1 MNERAKMLGLTLR
14 RMAFGLIVAAAF
26 SGVAGAQEIVD
37 RTVAVVNDG
46 LRHELITYSDMMWQ
60 LALQPN
66 APLNPPRADDL
77 NAVLATLINQRIFAL
92 EAERLPR
99 AAPTEKEIS
108 DEITRTLAHFPSL
121 AEFEKRLNL
130 VGIQS
135 TKDDNFQ
142 RIIARRV
149 TFEKFVDFRFRS
161 FVVITRDDEARYFRE
176 VFTPDFRR
184 KYPGLLLPTLDEKR
198 REIDSILTEERVA
211 ARIES
216 FLDDAKRRVVVEYIS
231 EPGA

>member
-1 MNERAKMLGLTLR
+1 MNVRAKMVGLTLR
-14 RMAFGLIVAAAF
+14 RMAFGLVLAAVF
-26 SGVAGAQEIVD
+26 FGVATAQEIVD

-108 DEITRTLAHFPSL
+108 DEIARTLAHFPSL
-121 AEFEKRLNL
+121 AEFEKRLNQ

-149 TFEKFVDFRFRS
+149 SFEKFVDFRFRS
-161 FVVITRDDEARYFRE
+161 FVVINPEDEAKYFRE
-176 VFTPDFRR
+176 VFTPDFRK
-184 KYPGLLLPTLDEKR
+184 KYPGLLMPTLDEKR

-216 FLDDAKRRVVVEYIS
+216 FLDDAKRRVVIEYIS

>member
-14 RMAFGLIVAAAF
+14 QMVFGLVLAAAF

-77 NAVLATLINQRIFAL
+77 NAVLVTLINQRIFAL

-99 AAPTEKEIS
+99 AAPTEKEITNFARS
-108 DEITRTLAHFPSL
+108 CPAPSTG
-121 AEFEKRLNL
+121 R
-130 VGIQS
+130 
-135 TKDDNFQ
+135 
-142 RIIARRV
+142 ARRIY
-149 TFEKFVDFRFRS
+149 R
-161 FVVITRDDEARYFRE
+161 
-176 VFTPDFRR
+176 
-184 KYPGLLLPTLDEKR
+184 
-198 REIDSILTEERVA
+198 
-211 ARIES
+211 
-216 FLDDAKRRVVVEYIS
+216 
-231 EPGA
+231 